1 MPVDALKRKEANFQ
15 DTSER
20 HWNQETFLLQVTD
33 LIIQTSGGIDMMTFS
48 TRTKVENRFKDYCI
62 EHGIDMTFEHFLCWL
77 AMMQLL
83 DEDAI
88 NELPEVRS

>member
-1 MPVDALKRKEANFQ
+1 
-15 DTSER
+15 
-20 HWNQETFLLQVTD
+20 
-33 LIIQTSGGIDMMTFS
+33 MMTFS
-48 TRTKVENRFKDYCI
+48 TRMKVENRFKDYCI

-88 NELPEVRS
+88 NEFPEVRS